1 MSSRNGEI
9 HLRDLASLE
18 TVETKF
24 RKTMCLACQTQ
35 IDPEKMDAFGE
46 RFVNLMNESALGLM
60 ISVGYRTGMFET
72 LKLLPHP
79 SSSHTI
85 ADAAGL
91 NERYVREW
99 LGSMV
104 SGNIVDVDEDGQ
116 LFHLPASHAAMLT
129 ESGEG
134 ECLAHLAQYFSV
146 LGNVEDQIVDCFKNG
161 GGVPYS
167 AYPRFH
173 EVMAQDSRQSVVNAL
188 EEYILP
194 LDPALIPTLE
204 KGAQVLDIGCGQGYA
219 LRTLAILY
227 PNSNF
232 IGYDLSEE
240 AIHFA
245 SEQAKAYRL
254 QNLTFEVR
262 DLTGFDQDAPLDQF
276 DIVTAFDAIHD
287 QARPDHVLAGIRRAL
302 KPDGIFLM
310 QDIAGSSNVF
320 KNKLHPLGPLIYTIS
335 CLHCM
340 TVSLSQGGLGVGA
353 AWGEEMTIQF
363 VKDAGFQTVDRHT
376 LEHDIQNYYYIA
388 R

>member
-1 MSSRNGEI
+1 
-9 HLRDLASLE
+9 
-18 TVETKF
+18 
-24 RKTMCLACQTQ
+24 MCLACQTQ

-60 ISVGYRTGMFET
+60 ISVGYRTGMFDT
-72 LKLLPHP
+72 MKSLPHP
-79 SSSHTI
+79 ASSHTI

-104 SGNIVDVDEDGQ
+104 AGKIVDVDEDGQ

-129 ESGEG
+129 EGGEG
-134 ECLAHLAQYFSV
+134 ECLAHLTQYFSI
-146 LGNVEDQIVDCFKNG
+146 LGSVEDQIVDCFKNG

-167 AYPRFH
+167 EYPRFH
-173 EVMAQDSRQSVVNAL
+173 DVMALDSRQSTVNAL
-188 EEYILP
+188 EKHILP
-194 LDPALIPTLE
+194 LDPEILPKLQQGVE
-204 KGAQVLDIGCGQGYA
+204 VLDIGCGQGYA
-219 LRTLAILY
+219 LRTLATLY

-232 IGYDLSEE
+232 TGYDLSKE
-240 AIHFA
+240 AIGFA
-245 SEQAKAYRL
+245 REQVQAYGL

-262 DLTGFDQDAPLDQF
+262 DLTSFNQDAPVDRF

-287 QARPDHVLAGIRRAL
+287 QARPDHVLSGIRRAL
-302 KPDGIFLM
+302 KPNGIFLM
-310 QDIAGSSNVF
+310 QDIAGSSNLF
-320 KNKLHPLGPLIYTIS
+320 KNKSHPLGPLIYTIS

-340 TVSLSQGGLGVGA
+340 TVSLAQGGLGVGA

>member
-1 MSSRNGEI
+1 
-9 HLRDLASLE
+9 
-18 TVETKF
+18 
-24 RKTMCLACQTQ
+24 MCLACQTH
-35 IDPEKMDAFGE
+35 IDTDKMDAFGE
-46 RFVNLMNESALGLM
+46 RFLNLMNESALGLM
-60 ISVGYRTGMFET
+60 ISIGYRTGLYET
-72 LKLLPHP
+72 MKTLPHP
-79 SSSHTI
+79 ASSQAI

-99 LGSMV
+99 LGSMAA
-104 SGNIVDVDEDGQ
+104 GKIVDVDEDGQ

-129 ESGEG
+129 EGGDG

-146 LGNVEDQIVDCFKNG
+146 LGNVEDKIVNCFKNG

-194 LDPALIPTLE
+194 LDPTVVPALE
-204 KGAQVLDIGCGQGYA
+204 KGVDVLDVGCGQGYA
-219 LRTLAILY
+219 LRTLATLY

-240 AIHFA
+240 AIGFA
-245 SEQAKAYRL
+245 REEAKSHGL
-254 QNLTFEVR
+254 QNLRFEVR
-262 DLTGFDQDAPLDQF
+262 DLTTFNQDAPVDRF

-287 QARPDHVLAGIRRAL
+287 QARPDHVLAGIRRTL
-302 KPDGIFLM
+302 KPNGTFLM

-320 KNKLHPLGPLIYTIS
+320 KNKSHPLGPLIYSIS

-340 TVSLSQGGLGVGA
+340 TVSLAQGGLGVGA
-353 AWGEEMTIQF
+353 AWGEEMTTQF
-363 VKDAGFQTVDRHT
+363 IKDAGFGTVDRHA
-376 LEHDIQNYYYIA
+376 LDHDPQNYYYVA